1 MDNVMFLG
9 VAALLSIIGTLV
21 LWLRSRKPHRPWS
34 GMQEFDEQR
43 RALAD
48 GAGEA
53 TGEGTTDER
62 SASPGT

>member
-1 MDNVMFLG
+1 MDNMMFLG
-9 VAALLSIIGTLV
+9 AAALLSIIGSLV
-21 LWLRSRKPHRPWS
+21 IWLRSRKPHRPWS

-48 GAGEA
+48 GATEG
-53 TGEGTTDER
+53 TDEGTTDER